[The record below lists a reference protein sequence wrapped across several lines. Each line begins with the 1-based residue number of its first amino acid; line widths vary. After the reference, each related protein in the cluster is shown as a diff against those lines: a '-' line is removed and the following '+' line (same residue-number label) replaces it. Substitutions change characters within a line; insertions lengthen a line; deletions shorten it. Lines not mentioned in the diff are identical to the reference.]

1 MKEGIYVEKKLN
13 NSASNDL
20 QRSLSNR
27 HIQLIAIGG
36 AIGTGLFLGAGKSIS
51 FAGPSILLTYLIIGL
66 FLFLF
71 MRGLGE
77 LLLSNTNYHSFTD
90 IARDYLGD
98 FMGYITGWTY
108 WFCWV
113 VTGMAEVTAV
123 AKYVQFWWP
132 DFPTW
137 ASSFICII
145 ILMGLNLLTAKLFGE
160 LEFWFAIIKVITI
173 VALILV
179 GIVLIIIGFETKF
192 GHASISNIWSH
203 NGIFP
208 NGMNG
213 FLLSF
218 QMAIFSFVGI
228 ELIGVTAGEAQD
240 PEKTLPRAINSVPI
254 RIVLFYIGSLIVL
267 MSVTPWDKIDPNE
280 SPFVKFFGL
289 IGIGIAASL
298 INFVV
303 ITSASSSC
311 NSGIFSNSRML
322 FGLSKNFSKGN
333 DSFFQRTN
341 KAGVPANA
349 VVFSSVLLLISVLL
363 NYFIPNA
370 NAVFTLV
377 TTVATVFFIVV
388 WSIVMIAYLKYL
400 KTRPE
405 LHKKSIYKMPGGKLS
420 AYIVL
425 AFFGFVF
432 LLLFMAE
439 DTRMGLLVSP
449 LWFVLLAIMYYV
461 QGGFKKDNF
470 EKHNYR

>member
-1 MKEGIYVEKKLN
+1 MNTQLN
-13 NSASNDL
+13 NNSDNDL
-20 QRSLSNR
+20 QRALSNR

-36 AIGTGLFLGAGKSIS
+36 AIGTGLFLGAGKSIN
-51 FAGPSILLTYLIIGL
+51 FAGPSILLTYLVIGL

-137 ASSFICII
+137 ASSLICIVV
-145 ILMGLNLLTAKLFGE
+145 LMGLNLLTAKLFGE
-160 LEFWFAIIKVITI
+160 LEFWFAIIKVVTI
-173 VALILV
+173 IALILV
-179 GIVLIIIGFETKF
+179 GVILIVIGFETKF
-192 GHASISNIWSH
+192 GHASLTNLWSH

-254 RIVLFYIGSLIVL
+254 RIVLFYIGSLIII

-289 IGIGIAASL
+289 IGIGFAASL

-322 FGLSKNFSKGN
+322 FGLSKNFSKGDN
-333 DSFFQRTN
+333 SFFQRTN
-341 KAGVPANA
+341 RAGVPANA

-363 NYFIPNA
+363 NYIIPNA

-388 WSIVMIAYLKYL
+388 WSIIMFAYLKYL

-405 LHKKSIYKMPGGKLS
+405 LHEHSTYKMPGGKIA

-425 AFFGFVF
+425 AFFAFIF
-432 LLLFMAE
+432 MLLFIAE
-439 DTRMGLLVSP
+439 DTRLGLFVSP
-449 LWFVLLAIMYYV
+449 LWFILLTVMYYV

>member
-1 MKEGIYVEKKLN
+1 MDTQT
-13 NSASNDL
+13 NSNSNNDL
-20 QRSLSNR
+20 QRALSNR

-36 AIGTGLFLGAGKSIS
+36 AIGTGLFLGAGKSIN
-51 FAGPSILLTYLIIGL
+51 FAGPSILLTYLVIGL

-90 IARDYLGD
+90 IARDYLVD

-137 ASSFICII
+137 ATSLICIVV
-145 ILMGLNLLTAKLFGE
+145 LMGLNLLTAKLFGE

-173 VALILV
+173 IALILV
-179 GIVLIIIGFETKF
+179 GIILIVIGFETKF
-192 GHASISNIWSH
+192 GHASLTNLWSH

-240 PEKTLPRAINSVPI
+240 PEKTLPRAINSVPV
-254 RIVLFYIGSLIVL
+254 RIVLFYIGSLIII

-289 IGIGIAASL
+289 IGIGFAASL

-322 FGLSKNFSKGN
+322 FGLSKNFSKGDN
-333 DSFFQRTN
+333 SFFQRTN

-363 NYFIPNA
+363 NYIIPNA

-388 WSIVMIAYLKYL
+388 WSIIMFAYLKYL

-405 LHKKSIYKMPGGKLS
+405 LHKHSTYKMPGGKIA

-425 AFFGFVF
+425 AFFTFVF

-439 DTRMGLLVSP
+439 DTRMGLFVSP
-449 LWFVLLAIMYYV
+449 VWFILLAIMYYA

>member
-1 MKEGIYVEKKLN
+1 MN
-13 NSASNDL
+13 TQSNSNSNSNNDL
-20 QRSLSNR
+20 QRALSNR

-36 AIGTGLFLGAGKSIS
+36 AIGTGLFLGAGKSIN
-51 FAGPSILLTYLIIGL
+51 FAGPSILLTYLVIGL

-137 ASSFICII
+137 ASSLICIVV
-145 ILMGLNLLTAKLFGE
+145 LMGLNLLTAKLFGE

-173 VALILV
+173 IALILV
-179 GIVLIIIGFETKF
+179 GIILIVIGFETKF
-192 GHASISNIWSH
+192 GHASLTNLWSH

-254 RIVLFYIGSLIVL
+254 RIVLFYIGSLIII

-289 IGIGIAASL
+289 IGIGFAASL

-322 FGLSKNFSKGN
+322 FGLSKNFSKGDN
-333 DSFFQRTN
+333 SFFQRTN

-363 NYFIPNA
+363 NYIIPNA

-388 WSIVMIAYLKYL
+388 WSIIMFAYLKYL

-405 LHKKSIYKMPGGKLS
+405 LHKQSTYKMPGGKIA

-425 AFFGFVF
+425 AFFAFVF

-439 DTRMGLLVSP
+439 DTRMGLFVSP
-449 LWFVLLAIMYYV
+449 LWFILLAIMYYA

>member
-1 MKEGIYVEKKLN
+1 MN
-13 NSASNDL
+13 TQTNSNRNNDL
-20 QRSLSNR
+20 QRALSNR

-36 AIGTGLFLGAGKSIS
+36 AIGTGLFLGAGKSIN
-51 FAGPSILLTYLIIGL
+51 FAGPSILLTYLVIGL

-137 ASSFICII
+137 ASSLICIVV
-145 ILMGLNLLTAKLFGE
+145 LMGLNLLTAKLFGE

-173 VALILV
+173 IALILV
-179 GIVLIIIGFETKF
+179 GIILIVIGFETKF
-192 GHASISNIWSH
+192 GHASLTNLWSH

-240 PEKTLPRAINSVPI
+240 PEKTLPRAINSVPV
-254 RIVLFYIGSLIVL
+254 RIVLFYIGSLIII

-289 IGIGIAASL
+289 IGIGFAASL

-322 FGLSKNFSKGN
+322 FGLSKNFSKGDN
-333 DSFFQRTN
+333 SFFQRTN

-363 NYFIPNA
+363 NYIIPNA

-388 WSIVMIAYLKYL
+388 WSIIMFAYLKYL

-405 LHKKSIYKMPGGKLS
+405 LHKQSTYKMPGGKIA

-425 AFFGFVF
+425 AFFAFVF

-439 DTRMGLLVSP
+439 DTRMGLFVSP
-449 LWFVLLAIMYYV
+449 VWFILLAIMYCA

>member
-1 MKEGIYVEKKLN
+1 MN
-13 NSASNDL
+13 TQSNSNSNNDL
-20 QRSLSNR
+20 QRALSNR

-36 AIGTGLFLGAGKSIS
+36 AIGTGLFLGAGKSIN
-51 FAGPSILLTYLIIGL
+51 FAGPSILLTYLVIGL

-137 ASSFICII
+137 ASSLICIVV
-145 ILMGLNLLTAKLFGE
+145 LMGLNLLTAKLFGE

-173 VALILV
+173 IALILV
-179 GIVLIIIGFETKF
+179 GIILIVIGFETKF
-192 GHASISNIWSH
+192 GHASLTNLWSH

-254 RIVLFYIGSLIVL
+254 RIVLFYIGSLIII

-289 IGIGIAASL
+289 IGIGFAAGF

-322 FGLSKNFSKGN
+322 FGLSKNFSKGDN
-333 DSFFQRTN
+333 SFFQRTN

-363 NYFIPNA
+363 NYIIPNA

-388 WSIVMIAYLKYL
+388 WSIIMFAYLKYL

-405 LHKKSIYKMPGGKLS
+405 LHKQSTYKMPGGKIA

-425 AFFGFVF
+425 AFFAFVF

-439 DTRMGLLVSP
+439 DTRMGLFVSP
-449 LWFVLLAIMYYV
+449 VWFILLAIMYYA

>member
-13 NSASNDL
+13 NNASNDL

-240 PEKTLPRAINSVPI
+240 PDKTLPRAINSVPI
-254 RIVLFYIGSLIVL
+254 RIVLFYIGSLFVL

-388 WSIVMIAYLKYL
+388 WSIIMIAYLKYL
-400 KTRPE
+400 KTRPA
-405 LHKKSIYKMPGGKLS
+405 LHKNSIYKMPGSKLS

>member
-1 MKEGIYVEKKLN
+1 MN
-13 NSASNDL
+13 TQSNSNSNNDL
-20 QRSLSNR
+20 QRALSNR

-36 AIGTGLFLGAGKSIS
+36 AIGTGLFLGAGKSIN
-51 FAGPSILLTYLIIGL
+51 FAGPSILLTYLVIGL

-137 ASSFICII
+137 ASSLICIVV
-145 ILMGLNLLTAKLFGE
+145 LMGLNLLTAKLFGE

-173 VALILV
+173 IALILV
-179 GIVLIIIGFETKF
+179 GIILIVIGFETKF
-192 GHASISNIWSH
+192 GHASLTNLWSH

-254 RIVLFYIGSLIVL
+254 RIVLFYIGSLIII

-289 IGIGIAASL
+289 IGIGFAAGL

-322 FGLSKNFSKGN
+322 FGLSKNFSKGDN
-333 DSFFQRTN
+333 SFFQRTN

-363 NYFIPNA
+363 NYIIPNA

-388 WSIVMIAYLKYL
+388 WSIIMFAYLKYL

-405 LHKKSIYKMPGGKLS
+405 LHKQSTYKMPGGKIA

-425 AFFGFVF
+425 AFFAFVF

-439 DTRMGLLVSP
+439 DTRMGLFVSP
-449 LWFVLLAIMYYV
+449 VWFILLAIMYYA

>member
-1 MKEGIYVEKKLN
+1 MN
-13 NSASNDL
+13 TQTNSNSNNDL
-20 QRSLSNR
+20 QRALSNR

-36 AIGTGLFLGAGKSIS
+36 AIGTGLFLGAGKSIN
-51 FAGPSILLTYLIIGL
+51 FAGPSILLTYLVIGL

-137 ASSFICII
+137 ASSLICIVV
-145 ILMGLNLLTAKLFGE
+145 LMGLNLLTAKLFGE

-173 VALILV
+173 IALILV
-179 GIVLIIIGFETKF
+179 GIILIVIGFETKF
-192 GHASISNIWSH
+192 GHASLTNLWSH

-240 PEKTLPRAINSVPI
+240 PEKTLPRAINSVPV
-254 RIVLFYIGSLIVL
+254 RIVLFYIGSLIII

-289 IGIGIAASL
+289 IGIGFAASL

-322 FGLSKNFSKGN
+322 FGLSKNFSKGDN
-333 DSFFQRTN
+333 SFFQRTN

-363 NYFIPNA
+363 NYIIPNA

-388 WSIVMIAYLKYL
+388 WSIIMFAYLKYL

-405 LHKKSIYKMPGGKLS
+405 LHKQSTYKMPGGKIA

-425 AFFGFVF
+425 AFFAFVF

-439 DTRMGLLVSP
+439 DTRMGLFVSP
-449 LWFVLLAIMYYV
+449 VWFILLAIMYYA
-461 QGGFKKDNF
+461 QGGFKKDKF

>member
-1 MKEGIYVEKKLN
+1 MANHNRSIEER
-13 NSASNDL
+13 NDL

-36 AIGTGLFLGAGKSIS
+36 AIGTGLFLGAGKSINL
-51 FAGPSILLTYLIIGL
+51 AGPSILFTYIIIGL

-71 MRGLGE
+71 MRALGE

-98 FMGYITGWTY
+98 FAGYITGWTY

-113 VTGMAEVTAV
+113 VTGMAEVTAI

-137 ASSFICII
+137 LSSLLCILV
-145 ILMGLNLLTAKLFGE
+145 LMFLNLLTAKLFGE
-160 LEFWFAIIKVITI
+160 LEFWFALIKVITI
-173 VALILV
+173 IALIIT
-179 GIVLIIIGFETKF
+179 GIVLIVIGFKTNF
-192 GHASISNIWSH
+192 GVATITNLWSH
-203 NGIFP
+203 GGFFP
-208 NGMNG
+208 NGTNG

-240 PEKTLPRAINSVPI
+240 PEKTLPRAINSVPM
-254 RIVLFYIGSLIVL
+254 RIVLFYIGSLIII

-289 IGIGIAASL
+289 IGIGFAASL

-303 ITSASSSC
+303 ITSAASSC

-322 FGLSKNFSKGN
+322 FGLSKNYSKGN

-349 VVFSSVLLLISVLL
+349 VVFSSVLLLLSVLL
-363 NYFIPNA
+363 NYFMPNA

-388 WSIVMIAYLKYL
+388 WSIILAAYLVYL
-400 KTRPE
+400 KRRPQ
-405 LHKKSIYKMPGGKLS
+405 LHQSSLYKLPGGKIS
-420 AYIVL
+420 AIAIL
-425 AFFGFVF
+425 LFFVF
-432 LLLFMAE
+432 MFGLLFMAE
-439 DTRMGLLVSP
+439 DTRMGLFVSP
-449 LWFVLLAIMYYV
+449 LWFVLLAIMYAA
-461 QGGFKKDNF
+461 QGGFKKGSFDP
-470 EKHNYR
+470 HNYDNK

>member
-1 MKEGIYVEKKLN
+1 MN
-13 NSASNDL
+13 TQSNSNSNNDL
-20 QRSLSNR
+20 QRALSNR

-36 AIGTGLFLGAGKSIS
+36 AIGTGLFLGAGKSIN
-51 FAGPSILLTYLIIGL
+51 FAGPSILLTYLVIGL

-137 ASSFICII
+137 ASSLICIVV
-145 ILMGLNLLTAKLFGE
+145 LMGLNLLTAKLFGE

-173 VALILV
+173 IALILV
-179 GIVLIIIGFETKF
+179 GIILIVIGFETKF
-192 GHASISNIWSH
+192 GHASLTNLWSH

-240 PEKTLPRAINSVPI
+240 PEKTLPRAINSVPV
-254 RIVLFYIGSLIVL
+254 RIVLFYIGSLIII

-289 IGIGIAASL
+289 IGIGFAASL

-322 FGLSKNFSKGN
+322 FGLSKNFSKGDN
-333 DSFFQRTN
+333 SFFQRTN

-363 NYFIPNA
+363 NYIIPNA

-388 WSIVMIAYLKYL
+388 WSIIMFAYLKYL

-405 LHKKSIYKMPGGKLS
+405 LHIQSTYKMPGGKIA

-425 AFFGFVF
+425 AFFAFVF

-439 DTRMGLLVSP
+439 DTRMGLFVSP
-449 LWFVLLAIMYYV
+449 VWFILLAIMYYA

>member
-1 MKEGIYVEKKLN
+1 
-13 NSASNDL
+13 
-20 QRSLSNR
+20 
-27 HIQLIAIGG
+27 
-36 AIGTGLFLGAGKSIS
+36 
-51 FAGPSILLTYLIIGL
+51 
-66 FLFLF
+66 

-240 PEKTLPRAINSVPI
+240 PKKTLPRAINSVPI

-267 MSVTPWDKIDPNE
+267 MSITPWDKIDPNE

-388 WSIVMIAYLKYL
+388 WSIIMIAYLKYL

-405 LHKKSIYKMPGGKLS
+405 LHKNSIYKMPGGKLS
-420 AYIVL
+420 AYIVI

>member
-1 MKEGIYVEKKLN
+1 MKEGIYVEQKLN
-13 NSASNDL
+13 NNASNDL

-173 VALILV
+173 IALILV
-179 GIVLIIIGFETKF
+179 GIVLIVIGFETKF

-254 RIVLFYIGSLIVL
+254 RIVLFYIGSLIIL

-333 DSFFQRTN
+333 NSFFQRTN
-341 KAGVPANA
+341 IAGVPANA

-388 WSIVMIAYLKYL
+388 WSIIMIAYLKYL
-400 KTRPE
+400 RTRPN
-405 LHKKSIYKMPGGKLS
+405 LHKTSIYKMPGGKLS

-449 LWFVLLAIMYYV
+449 LWFVLLAMMYYV

>member
-1 MKEGIYVEKKLN
+1 MN
-13 NSASNDL
+13 TQTNSNSNNDL
-20 QRSLSNR
+20 QRALSNR

-36 AIGTGLFLGAGKSIS
+36 AIGTGLFLGAGKSIN
-51 FAGPSILLTYLIIGL
+51 FAGPSILLTYLVIGL

-137 ASSFICII
+137 ASSLICIVV
-145 ILMGLNLLTAKLFGE
+145 LMGLNLLTAKLFGE

-173 VALILV
+173 IALILV
-179 GIVLIIIGFETKF
+179 GIILIVIGFETKF
-192 GHASISNIWSH
+192 GHASLTNLWSH

-240 PEKTLPRAINSVPI
+240 PEKTLPRAINSVPV
-254 RIVLFYIGSLIVL
+254 RIVLFYIGSLIII

-289 IGIGIAASL
+289 IGIGFAASL

-322 FGLSKNFSKGN
+322 FGLSKNFSKGDN
-333 DSFFQRTN
+333 SFFQRTN

-363 NYFIPNA
+363 NYIIPNA

-388 WSIVMIAYLKYL
+388 WSIIMFAYLKYL

-405 LHKKSIYKMPGGKLS
+405 LHKQSTYKMPGGKIA

-425 AFFGFVF
+425 AFFAFVF

-439 DTRMGLLVSP
+439 DTRMGLFVSP
-449 LWFVLLAIMYYV
+449 VWFILLAIMYYA

>member
-1 MKEGIYVEKKLN
+1 MKEGIFVEKKLN
-13 NSASNDL
+13 NNASNDL

-240 PEKTLPRAINSVPI
+240 PKKTLPRAINSVPI

-267 MSVTPWDKIDPNE
+267 MSITPWDKIDPNE

-388 WSIVMIAYLKYL
+388 WSIIMIAYLKYL

-405 LHKKSIYKMPGGKLS
+405 LHKNSIYKMPGGKLS
-420 AYIVL
+420 AYIVI

>member
-1 MKEGIYVEKKLN
+1 MN
-13 NSASNDL
+13 TQTNSNSNNDL
-20 QRSLSNR
+20 QRALSNR

-36 AIGTGLFLGAGKSIS
+36 AIGTGLFLGAGKSIN
-51 FAGPSILLTYLIIGL
+51 FAGPSILLTYLVIGL

-137 ASSFICII
+137 ATSLICIVV
-145 ILMGLNLLTAKLFGE
+145 LMGLNLLTAKLFGE

-173 VALILV
+173 IALILV
-179 GIVLIIIGFETKF
+179 GIILIVIGFETKF
-192 GHASISNIWSH
+192 GHASLTNLWSH

-240 PEKTLPRAINSVPI
+240 PEKTLPRAINSVPV
-254 RIVLFYIGSLIVL
+254 RIVLFYIGSLIII

-289 IGIGIAASL
+289 IGIGFAASL

-322 FGLSKNFSKGN
+322 FGLSKNFSKGDN
-333 DSFFQRTN
+333 SFFQRTN

-363 NYFIPNA
+363 NYIIPNA

-388 WSIVMIAYLKYL
+388 WSIIMFAYLKYL

-405 LHKKSIYKMPGGKLS
+405 LHKQSTYKMPGGKIA

-425 AFFGFVF
+425 AFFAFVF

-439 DTRMGLLVSP
+439 DTRMGLFVSP
-449 LWFVLLAIMYYV
+449 VWFILLAIMYYA

>member
-1 MKEGIYVEKKLN
+1 MN
-13 NSASNDL
+13 TQSNSNSNNDL
-20 QRSLSNR
+20 QRALSNR

-36 AIGTGLFLGAGKSIS
+36 AIGTGLFLGAGKSIN
-51 FAGPSILLTYLIIGL
+51 FAGPSILLTYLVIGL

-137 ASSFICII
+137 ASSLICIVV
-145 ILMGLNLLTAKLFGE
+145 LMGLNLLTAKLFGE

-173 VALILV
+173 IALILV
-179 GIVLIIIGFETKF
+179 GIILIVIGFETKF
-192 GHASISNIWSH
+192 GHASLTNLWSH

-240 PEKTLPRAINSVPI
+240 PEKTLPRAINSVPV
-254 RIVLFYIGSLIVL
+254 RIVLFYIGSLIII

-289 IGIGIAASL
+289 IGIGFAASL

-322 FGLSKNFSKGN
+322 FGLSKNFSKGDN
-333 DSFFQRTN
+333 SFFQRTN

-363 NYFIPNA
+363 NYIIPNA

-388 WSIVMIAYLKYL
+388 WSIIMFAYLKYL

-405 LHKKSIYKMPGGKLS
+405 LHKQSTYKMPGGKIA

-425 AFFGFVF
+425 AFFAFVF

-439 DTRMGLLVSP
+439 DTRMGLFVSP
-449 LWFVLLAIMYYV
+449 VWFILLAIMYYA

>member
-1 MKEGIYVEKKLN
+1 MEKKLN
-13 NSASNDL
+13 NNASNDL

-228 ELIGVTAGEAQD
+228 ELIGVTAGEAQN

-254 RIVLFYIGSLIVL
+254 RIVLFYIGSLFVL

-289 IGIGIAASL
+289 IGIGLAASL

-388 WSIVMIAYLKYL
+388 WSIIMIAYLKYL
-400 KTRPE
+400 KTRPA
-405 LHKKSIYKMPGGKLS
+405 LHKNSIYKLPGGKLS

>member
-1 MKEGIYVEKKLN
+1 MN
-13 NSASNDL
+13 TQSNSNSNNDL
-20 QRSLSNR
+20 QRALSNR

-36 AIGTGLFLGAGKSIS
+36 AIGTGLFLGAGKSIN
-51 FAGPSILLTYLIIGL
+51 FAGPSILLTYLVIGL

-137 ASSFICII
+137 ASSLICIVV
-145 ILMGLNLLTAKLFGE
+145 LMGLNLLTAKLFGE

-173 VALILV
+173 IALILV
-179 GIVLIIIGFETKF
+179 GIILIVIGFETKF
-192 GHASISNIWSH
+192 GHASLTNLWSH

-240 PEKTLPRAINSVPI
+240 PEKTLPRAINSVPV
-254 RIVLFYIGSLIVL
+254 RIVLFYIGSLIII

-289 IGIGIAASL
+289 IGIGFSASL

-322 FGLSKNFSKGN
+322 FGLSKNFSKGDN
-333 DSFFQRTN
+333 SFFQRTN

-363 NYFIPNA
+363 NYIIPNA

-388 WSIVMIAYLKYL
+388 WSIIMFAYLKYL

-405 LHKKSIYKMPGGKLS
+405 LHKQSTYKMPGGKIA

-425 AFFGFVF
+425 AFFAFVF

-439 DTRMGLLVSP
+439 DTRMGLFVSP
-449 LWFVLLAIMYYV
+449 VWFILLAIMYYA

-470 EKHNYR
+470 EKHKYR

>member
-1 MKEGIYVEKKLN
+1 MNTQSNSNSN
-13 NSASNDL
+13 NHL
-20 QRSLSNR
+20 QRALSNR

-36 AIGTGLFLGAGKSIS
+36 AIGTGLFLGAGKSIN
-51 FAGPSILLTYLIIGL
+51 FAGPSILLTYLVIGL

-137 ASSFICII
+137 ASSLICIVV
-145 ILMGLNLLTAKLFGE
+145 LMGLNLLTAKLFGE

-173 VALILV
+173 IALILV
-179 GIVLIIIGFETKF
+179 GIILIVIGFETKF
-192 GHASISNIWSH
+192 GHASLTNLWSH

-254 RIVLFYIGSLIVL
+254 RIVLFYIGSLIII

-289 IGIGIAASL
+289 IGIGFAASL

-322 FGLSKNFSKGN
+322 FGLSKNFSKGDN
-333 DSFFQRTN
+333 SFFQRTN

-363 NYFIPNA
+363 NYIIPNA

-388 WSIVMIAYLKYL
+388 WSIIMFAYLKYL
-400 KTRPE
+400 RTRPE
-405 LHKKSIYKMPGGKLS
+405 LHKQSTYKMPGGKIA

-425 AFFGFVF
+425 AFFAFVF

-439 DTRMGLLVSP
+439 DTRMGLFVSP
-449 LWFVLLAIMYYV
+449 VWFILLAIMYYA

>member
-1 MKEGIYVEKKLN
+1 MN
-13 NSASNDL
+13 TQSNSKSNNDL
-20 QRSLSNR
+20 QRALSNR

-36 AIGTGLFLGAGKSIS
+36 AIGTGLFLGAGKSIN

-137 ASSFICII
+137 ASSLICIVV
-145 ILMGLNLLTAKLFGE
+145 LMGLNLLTAKLFGE

-173 VALILV
+173 IALILV
-179 GIVLIIIGFETKF
+179 GIILIVIGFETKF
-192 GHASISNIWSH
+192 GHASLTNLWSH

-240 PEKTLPRAINSVPI
+240 PEKTLPRAINSVPV
-254 RIVLFYIGSLIVL
+254 RIVLFYIGSLIII

-289 IGIGIAASL
+289 IGIGFAASL

-322 FGLSKNFSKGN
+322 FGLSKNFSKGDN
-333 DSFFQRTN
+333 SFFQRTN

-363 NYFIPNA
+363 NYIIPNA

-388 WSIVMIAYLKYL
+388 WSIIMFAYLKYL
-400 KTRPE
+400 KTRQE
-405 LHKKSIYKMPGGKLS
+405 LHKQSTYKMPGGKIA

-425 AFFGFVF
+425 AFFAFVF

-439 DTRMGLLVSP
+439 DTRMGLFVSP
-449 LWFVLLAIMYYV
+449 LWFILLAIMYYA

>member
-13 NSASNDL
+13 NNASNDL

-254 RIVLFYIGSLIVL
+254 RIVLFYIGSLFVL

-388 WSIVMIAYLKYL
+388 WSIIMIAYLKYL
-400 KTRPE
+400 KTRPA
-405 LHKKSIYKMPGGKLS
+405 LHKNSIYKMPGSKLS

>member
-1 MKEGIYVEKKLN
+1 MKTQS
-13 NSASNDL
+13 NSNSNNDL
-20 QRSLSNR
+20 QRALSNR

-36 AIGTGLFLGAGKSIS
+36 AIGTGLFLGAGKSIN
-51 FAGPSILLTYLIIGL
+51 FAGPSILLTYLVIGL

-137 ASSFICII
+137 ASSLICIVV
-145 ILMGLNLLTAKLFGE
+145 LMGLNLLTAKLFGE

-173 VALILV
+173 IALILV
-179 GIVLIIIGFETKF
+179 GIILIVIGFETKF
-192 GHASISNIWSH
+192 GHASLTNLWSH

-240 PEKTLPRAINSVPI
+240 PEKTLPRAINSVPV
-254 RIVLFYIGSLIVL
+254 RIVLFYIGSLIII

-289 IGIGIAASL
+289 IGIGFAASL

-322 FGLSKNFSKGN
+322 FGLSKNFSKGDN
-333 DSFFQRTN
+333 SFFQRTN

-363 NYFIPNA
+363 NYIIPNA

-388 WSIVMIAYLKYL
+388 WSIIMFAYLKYL

-405 LHKKSIYKMPGGKLS
+405 LHKQSTYKMPGGKIA

-425 AFFGFVF
+425 AFFAFVF

-439 DTRMGLLVSP
+439 DTRMGLFVSP
-449 LWFVLLAIMYYV
+449 VWFILLAIMYYA